1 MVLEE
6 KKLEILQKI
15 LDKNDYVRGI
25 QADWTGRGI
34 IASGNGYEFRGVF

>member
-25 QADWTGRGI
+25 